1 MKRKYIICILFA
13 VLLLF
18 LAFLSFRKETPSVVT
33 LGSHFQVDNT
43 DSRRTLTNHVDT
55 LAASGLYYASWGL
68 GEISSYENGSEET
81 ISLYDAQIY
90 LLLGEYSSKELAAE
104 NMQGWLDAAKTNYEV
119 QNEEKI
125 YFCGQDFTKLTYR
138 FPGKDGPYA
147 NGISIFGTLDA
158 NAVCI
163 ELTCRESFADDP
175 ETTMDDF
182 LSCCTYHA
190 D

>member
-1 MKRKYIICILFA
+1 MKRKYIICILFTA
-13 VLLLF
+13 LLLCLVLLSLK
-18 LAFLSFRKETPSVVT
+18 KEVPTVVT

-68 GEISSYENGSEET
+68 GNISAYESAKDGT
-81 ISLYDAQIY
+81 INLYDAQIY
-90 LLLGEYSSKELAAE
+90 LLLGEYKNERSAAE
-104 NMQGWLDAAKTNYEV
+104 NMQEWLDNARTNYEV
-119 QNEEKI
+119 QNEEEI
-125 YFCGQDFTKLTYR
+125 SFCGQVFTKLTYL
-138 FPGKDGPYA
+138 FAGEDGPYA
-147 NGISIFGTLDA
+147 NGISIFGVLDTD
-158 NAVCI
+158 AVCI

-182 LSCCTYHA
+182 LNCCSYGT